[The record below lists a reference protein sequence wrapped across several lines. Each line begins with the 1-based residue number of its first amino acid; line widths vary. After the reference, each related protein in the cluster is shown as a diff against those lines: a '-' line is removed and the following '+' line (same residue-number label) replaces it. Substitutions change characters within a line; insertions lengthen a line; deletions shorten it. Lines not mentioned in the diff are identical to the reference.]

1 MGTEN
6 QVKKNKSFQF
16 SNFFISWLVVF
27 LLLLF
32 VSVFFTFISC
42 FIFVTQN
49 YRDDWISAIE
59 EVSKRLKKEEE
70 KRQSLIE
77 KPKEVQTKTLVS
89 KPFPV
94 KLFEKEIFITNES
107 FINSYWK
114 GM

>member
-94 KLFEKEIFITNES
+94 KLFEKKIFITNES
-107 FINSYWK
+107 FINSYRK